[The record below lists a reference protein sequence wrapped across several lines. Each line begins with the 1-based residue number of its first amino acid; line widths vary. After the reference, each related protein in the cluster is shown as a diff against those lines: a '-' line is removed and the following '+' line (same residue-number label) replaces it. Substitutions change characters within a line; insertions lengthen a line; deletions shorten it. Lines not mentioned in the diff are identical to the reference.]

1 MAAFKK
7 FFKELKNEHVLGIV
21 GLVFLVFALYQYS
34 NNKNIFQ
41 LGMTNGMDM
50 KSQPTSLS
58 NASNPPLT
66 KPVVGAS
73 SQNAY
78 APYNGA
84 AQPTSNSATSS
95 SAMNKPVANP
105 ADLLPSDGNS
115 AWAAMNPVGEMKN
128 VSLLNPQQVVGINT
142 QGSSLRNANL
152 QLRSEP
158 PNPRTNTNCPWNIST
173 IEDDKFR
180 KQLEIGTGA

>member
-1 MAAFKK
+1 MVAFKK
-7 FFKELKNEHVLGIV
+7 FFKNLKNEHVLGII

-34 NNKNIFQ
+34 NNKNVFQ
-41 LGMTNGMDM
+41 LGMTPMNESSPV
-50 KSQPTSLS
+50 KETPNKPT
-58 NASNPPLT
+58 T
-66 KPVVGAS
+66 KVIGAS
-73 SQNAY
+73 GQTSY

-84 AQPTSNSATSS
+84 SQNASNSTTTS

-105 ADLLPSDGNS
+105 ADLLPSDANS
-115 AWAAMNPVGEMKN
+115 SWAAMNPVNEMKN
-128 VSLLNPQQVVGINT
+128 ISLLNPQQVVGINT

-158 PNPRTNTNCPWNIST
+158 PNPRSNTNCPWNIST

>member
-7 FFKELKNEHVLGIV
+7 FFKDLKNEHVLGIV

-34 NNKNIFQ
+34 NNKNVFQ
-41 LGMTNGMDM
+41 LGMTPMTAPAPAKG
-50 KSQPTSLS
+50 TSD
-58 NASNPPLT
+58 
-66 KPVVGAS
+66 KPSVKVVGAS
-73 SQNAY
+73 GQNAY

-84 AQPTSNSATSS
+84 AQSASNSATTS

-105 ADLLPSDGNS
+105 SDLLPSDANS
-115 AWAAMNPVGEMKN
+115 AWAAMNPVGEMKS
-128 VSLLNPQQVVGINT
+128 VSLLNPQQVVGVNT

>member
-7 FFKELKNEHVLGIV
+7 FFKDLKNEHVLGII

-34 NNKNIFQ
+34 NNKNVFQ
-41 LGMTNGMDM
+41 SGMTPMTA
-50 KSQPTSLS
+50 PTPIKGTSD
-58 NASNPPLT
+58 
-66 KPVVGAS
+66 KPSDRVVGAS
-73 SQNAY
+73 GQNAY

-84 AQPTSNSATSS
+84 AQPVSNSATTS
-95 SAMNKPVANP
+95 SAINKPIANP
-105 ADLLPSDGNS
+105 ADLLPSDANS
-115 AWAAMNPVGEMKN
+115 TWAALNPVGEMKS

-142 QGSSLRNANL
+142 QGSSLKNANL

-158 PNPRTNTNCPWNIST
+158 PNPRINTKCPWNIST

-180 KQLEIGTGA
+180 KQLEIGSGA